1 MKRTQIDPNKLDYAV
16 IYIKRL
22 IVDNKIIFDET
33 NWYRIVMI
41 ALVVASKMIDD
52 IVLATQD
59 YILCICGMNKDLLY
73 ELEKEFIELLQFNLF
88 VDNHMLQI
96 ESINQPSVNE
106 ELQFVP
112 DFRMVCIK

>member
-1 MKRTQIDPNKLDYAV
+1 MNRTQIDPNKLDFAV

-22 IVDNKIIFDET
+22 IADNKIIFDET

-52 IVLATQD
+52 IVLATYD
-59 YILCICGMNKDLLY
+59 YILCIRGMNKELLY

-88 VDNHMLQI
+88 VDMLQI
-96 ESINQPSVNE
+96 ESINQPSVNQE
-106 ELQFVP
+106 VQCIL
-112 DFRMVCIK
+112 DFRMVGIK